1 MIVDSNP
8 SLGVH
13 SMDLA
18 GIIRDLDMKD
28 LSLEEENLWQNV
40 INSEPKKR
48 THLISH
54 VALDVGVRNVIRRRG
69 HVKRLRR

>member
-1 MIVDSNP
+1 MVDSDP

-18 GIIRDLDMKD
+18 GIIQNLDMKD
-28 LSLEEENLWQNV
+28 SSLEEENLQPNM
-40 INSEPKKR
+40 IDRKPQQR
-48 THLISH
+48 IHLISH
-54 VALDVGVRNVIRRRG
+54 VASDVGVKNAIRQRG